1 MAIFCAGF
9 NASSRSRRTRLRT
22 VRIVL
27 GILLA
32 LLAFGFLINLAKE
45 QAEWGGGGWTKAGRE
60 HAATMIFA
68 MLLSTLPFAFLL
80 ALSLWGSLALLK
92 SAAVYRTIRIVE
104 LVFATLMLL
113 IAFLLGLVSIDRARS
128 VETLFEGAFFVLLE
142 AAAAILLFVLAFR
155 SELLQRLA
163 GKILKVVLAVLLL
176 LMTLVS
182 GLALLDTF
190 SMSRF
195 ERMRTEVVA
204 VMVAYILLELS
215 GALTLLITTFR
226 GRAEDSAASLKI
238 A

>member
-1 MAIFCAGF
+1 
-9 NASSRSRRTRLRT
+9 
-22 VRIVL
+22 
-27 GILLA
+27 
-32 LLAFGFLINLAKE
+32 
-45 QAEWGGGGWTKAGRE
+45 
-60 HAATMIFA
+60 
-68 MLLSTLPFAFLL
+68 
-80 ALSLWGSLALLK
+80 
-92 SAAVYRTIRIVE
+92 VYRAIPIVE

-128 VETLFEGAFFVLLE
+128 VETLFEGTFFVLLE
-142 AAAAILLFVLAFR
+142 AAATILLFVLAFR

-190 SMSRF
+190 KMSRF
-195 ERMRTEVVA
+195 EKMRTEVVA
-204 VMVAYILLELS
+204 VVLVYILLELG

-226 GRAEDSAASLKI
+226 GRGEDSAASLKI